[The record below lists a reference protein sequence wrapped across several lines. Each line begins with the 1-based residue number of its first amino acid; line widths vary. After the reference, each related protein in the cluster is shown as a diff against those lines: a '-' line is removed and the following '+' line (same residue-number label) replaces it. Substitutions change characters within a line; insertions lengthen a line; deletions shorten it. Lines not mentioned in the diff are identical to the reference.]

1 MKTFKKLFITC
12 ATVVVAVIALS
23 GTAMAATGEATV
35 TASALNMRNGAGTE
49 YEVINTAPRGSSV
62 TVNSDSG
69 NGWYQVTYAGQNGYM
84 FSQYLTFSQNNQQYV
99 SAPSA
104 SNGSTGTVQGTYV
117 RFRSGPSLGSSVYDY
132 LHTGTTVAVNGQCG
146 DWYEVEYNGTVGY
159 ISSSYLTMGGV
170 YVPSAPSVDNS
181 YVSAP
186 SAPEVDNTVTA
197 PPVVETPP
205 VVDTPVVETPVVT
218 PSAPDT
224 VIGQQVVD
232 LAKQYLGVPY
242 IWGGTSPSGFDCS
255 GLVYYVYGQLGYS
268 INRVAQSMYY
278 NGTAVE
284 LDQLQPGDILC
295 FGSSVYNIWHV
306 GIYVGNNQF
315 IHSPSSGQVV
325 SIETLGGSYGLRL
338 VAARRIA

>member
-12 ATVVVAVIALS
+12 ATVALAVAALS
-23 GTAMAATGEATV
+23 VSALAASDATV
-35 TASALNMRNGAGTE
+35 TASALNMRTGAGTE
-49 YEVINTAPRGSSV
+49 YEVIDSAPRGSYVSV
-62 TVNSDSG
+62 EADLG
-69 NGWYQVTYAGQNGYM
+69 NGWSQVNYNGRSGYM
-84 FSQYLTFSQNNQQYV
+84 FSQYLSAGSNGQQNYV

-104 SNGSTGTVQGTYV
+104 SNGSTGTIQGTYV

-146 DWYEVEYNGTVGY
+146 DWYEIEYNGTVGY
-159 ISSSYLTMGGV
+159 VSAGYLTMGGV
-170 YVPSAPSVDNS
+170 YVPAAPSVDNS
-181 YVSAP
+181 YTSAP
-186 SAPEVDNTVTA
+186 SAPVT

-205 VVDTPVVETPVVT
+205 VAETPVVT

-224 VIGQQVVD
+224 AIGNQVVE

-242 IWGGTSPSGFDCS
+242 VWGGTSPSGFDCS

-278 NGTAVE
+278 NGVAV
-284 LDQLQPGDILC
+284 DTNNLQPGDILC

>member
-1 MKTFKKLFITC
+1 MKTIKKLFVVC

-23 GTAMAATGEATV
+23 GSALAAGNATV
-35 TASALNMRNGAGTE
+35 TASALNMRAGAGTE
-49 YEVINTAPRGSSV
+49 YEVIDAAPRGSSV
-62 TVNSDSG
+62 YVDAELG
-69 NGWYQVTYAGQNGYM
+69 NGWYQVSYNGRGGYM
-84 FSQYLTFSQNNQQYV
+84 FSQYLSYGQGNVQSTV
-99 SAPSA
+99 PAPSA
-104 SNGSTGTVQGTYV
+104 PDGSTGTIQGTYV
-117 RFRSGPSLGSSVYDY
+117 RFRSGPSMGSSVYDY

-146 DWYEVEYNGTVGY
+146 DWYEIEYNGTVGY
-159 ISSSYLTMGGV
+159 VSASYLTMGGV
-170 YVPSAPSVDNS
+170 YVPSAPSVD
-181 YVSAP
+181 YAPAP
-186 SAPEVDNTVTA
+186 SAPVT

-205 VVDTPVVETPVVT
+205 AVEIPPVVETPAA

-224 VIGQQVVD
+224 AIGYQVVE

-242 IWGGTSPSGFDCS
+242 VWGGTSPSGFDCS

-278 NGTAVE
+278 NGVE
-284 LDQLQPGDILC
+284 VDMNNLQPGDILC

-325 SIETLGGSYGLRL
+325 SIETLGGNYGLRL

>member
-12 ATVVVAVIALS
+12 ATVIVAVIALS

-170 YVPSAPSVDNS
+170 YVPTTPSEDTTLAP
-181 YVSAP
+181 AP
-186 SAPEVDNTVTA
+186 SAPETDNTVTA
-197 PPVVETPP
+197 PPVV
-205 VVDTPVVETPVVT
+205 DTPVEETPVKGE
-218 PSAPDT
+218 PMEYESLM
-224 VIGQQVVD
+224 VD
-232 LAKQYLGVPY
+232 
-242 IWGGTSPSGFDCS
+242 
-255 GLVYYVYGQLGYS
+255 GLVEDAIGYGFEIPVFADLEGAEK
-268 INRVAQSMYY
+268 INEFYEALV
-278 NGTAVE
+278 
-284 LDQLQPGDILC
+284 DQLTEYTKQTVYEAVQEQGTMANVFGEVTFAERQGDLLAVGYA
-295 FGSSVYNIWHV
+295 FHV
-306 GIYVGNNQF
+306 QLAGEEELKTSDRTDYFNMQTG
-315 IHSPSSGQVV
+315 
-325 SIETLGGSYGLRL
+325 EL
-338 VAARRIA
+338 VEK

>member
-1 MKTFKKLFITC
+1 
-12 ATVVVAVIALS
+12 
-23 GTAMAATGEATV
+23 
-35 TASALNMRNGAGTE
+35 
-49 YEVINTAPRGSSV
+49 
-62 TVNSDSG
+62 
-69 NGWYQVTYAGQNGYM
+69 M
-84 FSQYLTFSQNNQQYV
+84 FSQYLSYSTGNQQPVV
-99 SAPSA
+99 SAPS
-104 SNGSTGTVQGTYV
+104 NDGSTGTICGTYV
-117 RFRSGPSLGSSVYDY
+117 RFRSGPSLNSSVYDY
-132 LHTGTTVAVNGQCG
+132 LHTGTTVAIHGQCG
-146 DWYEVEYNGTVGY
+146 DWYEVEYNGTIGY
-159 ISSSYLTMGGV
+159 ISSSYLTFGGV
-170 YVPSAPSVDNS
+170 YVPSAPSVDNG

-186 SAPEVDNTVTA
+186 SAPEADNTVT
-197 PPVVETPP
+197 TPP
-205 VVDTPVVETPVVT
+205 VADTPVVETPVT
-218 PSAPDT
+218 PPAAADT

-242 IWGGTSPSGFDCS
+242 VWGGTSPSGFDCS

-278 NGTAVE
+278 NGTAVD
-284 LDQLQPGDILC
+284 LNNLQPGDILC

>member
-12 ATVVVAVIALS
+12 AAMALAAAALS
-23 GTAMAATGEATV
+23 VSALAASDATV
-35 TASALNMRNGAGTE
+35 TASALNMRDGAGTE
-49 YEVINTAPRGSSV
+49 YGVIDTAPRGSVV
-62 TVNSDSG
+62 TVTADAG
-69 NGWYQVTYAGQNGYM
+69 NGWSLVQYNGRNGYM
-84 FSQYLTFSQNNQQYV
+84 FSQYLSVGSNGQQNYV

-104 SNGSTGTVQGTYV
+104 SDGSTGTIQGTYV

-181 YVSAP
+181 YAPAP
-186 SAPEVDNTVTA
+186 STPEQTA
-197 PPVVETPP
+197 PVTPP
-205 VVDTPVVETPVVT
+205 VADTPVVETPVVT
-218 PSAPDT
+218 PDT

-242 IWGGTSPSGFDCS
+242 VWGGTSPSGFDCS

-278 NGTAVE
+278 NGVE
-284 LDQLQPGDILC
+284 VDTNNLQPGDILC

-306 GIYVGNNQF
+306 GIYVGDNQF